1 MVVKLYWVH
10 IEYSERLK
18 RAFLIFAKFKSWRS
32 VEIQIAFKQRE
43 TKLSRQLLIG
53 SILKNGLEAN
63 FRSYSISRAFQN
75 RIFHV
80 FANFS
85 ATMWGKWGK
94 WGKKSKLFKF
104 DGFEATLTSKANVVN
119 LRKCHFSVFLAL
131 ENSSVRWFVSY
142 IVYKVR
148 KNGNKSCLKYS

>member
-32 VEIQIAFKQRE
+32 DEIQIAFKQRE
-43 TKLSRQLLIG
+43 AKLSRQLLIG

-104 DGFEATLTSKANVVN
+104 DGFEATLRSKANVAN
-119 LRKCHFSVFLAL
+119 IWKCHFLIFCKFLSNKVETVF
-131 ENSSVRWFVSY
+131 W
-142 IVYKVR
+142 
-148 KNGNKSCLKYS
+148 